1 MPEIEYLNQ
10 DNSIILP
17 KGTTAEMYAQTISD
31 LFDHAQ
37 KLRDLQDSIWPSI
50 EHLTIEQMALNFI
63 HGINTILA
71 A

>member
-1 MPEIEYLNQ
+1 
-10 DNSIILP
+10 
-17 KGTTAEMYAQTISD
+17 MYAQTISD
-31 LFDHAQ
+31 LFDNPQ

-63 HGINTILA
+63 DGINTILA